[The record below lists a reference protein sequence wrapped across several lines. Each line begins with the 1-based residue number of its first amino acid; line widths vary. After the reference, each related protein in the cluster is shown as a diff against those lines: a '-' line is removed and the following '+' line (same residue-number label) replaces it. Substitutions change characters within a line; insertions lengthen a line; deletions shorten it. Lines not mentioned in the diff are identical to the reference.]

1 VNMTKGTSH
10 NNHSTYKEHLLYSTQ
25 EGTYV
30 HSATIN
36 VIQTAVQNR
45 R

>member
-1 VNMTKGTSH
+1 MYPYQKKMKDEESH
-10 NNHSTYKEHLLYSTQ
+10 KEHLLYSTQ